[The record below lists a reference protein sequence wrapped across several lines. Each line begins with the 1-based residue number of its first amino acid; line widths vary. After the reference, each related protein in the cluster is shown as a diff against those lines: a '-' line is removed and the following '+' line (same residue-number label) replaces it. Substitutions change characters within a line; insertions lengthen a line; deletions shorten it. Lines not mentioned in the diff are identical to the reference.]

1 MNLQGHLDDEAR
13 EVANRYDAGRRSVT
27 CESLG
32 NRGGLSGSRLWRLR
46 VVPPGAG
53 ELVKQPERVGP
64 SEPGPASER
73 DQPGEFCLKRWPA
86 THPTRRQ
93 LTWIHA
99 RLLLAGSPAEGP
111 LAFVPPPLL
120 TDQGDSL
127 VDWNGHLWELTRWLP
142 GVADFRERPSRARLR
157 SAGHAIAQL
166 HAGLRHAD
174 DLRLDIAPG
183 LLRRWQGLQPGQ
195 WNDAKIAGWRQ
206 ATQGDEDA
214 ERAHTLGAI
223 VEVLPEWHAACLAE
237 LPAALRQ
244 PVPLQA
250 CVRDLWHAHLL
261 FQGDDLTGIVDYGAM
276 QVDSVCAD
284 LTRWLGSCVG
294 AEAEGWIAGLDA
306 YAARRPLTPAEVSIL
321 PAFEMA
327 STLLSAVQWLR
338 WTYDEPRS
346 FEDTGL
352 ARLRQR
358 EILQRL
364 RQGPGTVRELL
375 RQRQV

>member
-1 MNLQGHLDDEAR
+1 MGPAACVATMNLHDHLDDEAR
-13 EVANRYDAGRRSVT
+13 EVASRYDAGRRSVT

-46 VVPPGAG
+46 TAPPA
-53 ELVKQPERVGP
+53 
-64 SEPGPASER
+64 
-73 DQPGEFCLKRWPA
+73 PGEFCLKRWPA
-86 THPTRRQ
+86 THPTRQQ
-93 LTWIHA
+93 LTWIHT
-99 RLLLAGSPAEGP
+99 RLLLAAAGSTAAGPLLAGLQAEDP
-111 LAFVPPPLL
+111 LAFVPAPLL

-127 VDWNGHLWELTRWLP
+127 VEWNGHLWELTRWLP
-142 GVADFRERPSRARLR
+142 GVADFRERPSRRRLQ
-157 SAGHAIAQL
+157 SAGHAIARL

-183 LLRRWQGLQPGQ
+183 LLRRWRGLQPDP
-195 WNDAKIAGWRQ
+195 WNAAEIARWRQ
-206 ATQGDEDA
+206 ATQRDEDA
-214 ERAHTLGAI
+214 ERGRTLGAI
-223 VEVLPEWHAACLAE
+223 VEALPEWHAACLAE

-261 FQGDDLTGIVDYGAM
+261 FEGDDLTGIVDYGAM

-284 LTRWLGSCVG
+284 LTRWLGSSVG
-294 AEAEGWIAGLDA
+294 VEAEGWIAGLDA
-306 YAARRPLTPAEVSIL
+306 YAARRPLSPAEFSIL

-346 FEDTGL
+346 FEDPGL
-352 ARLRQR
+352 ARLRQQ

-375 RQRQV
+375 RQHLR